1 MDYTLFR
8 NTFTK
13 RTQCGRLYNILYSPY
28 KGGALAYA
36 ISAGANYTRALK
48 L

>member
-1 MDYTLFR
+1 MKIHKDYTQFR

-13 RTQCGRLYNILYSPY
+13 RTQCGRRLYNR
-28 KGGALAYA
+28 GGAIAYA
-36 ISAGANYTRALK
+36 ISAGTNYTRALK